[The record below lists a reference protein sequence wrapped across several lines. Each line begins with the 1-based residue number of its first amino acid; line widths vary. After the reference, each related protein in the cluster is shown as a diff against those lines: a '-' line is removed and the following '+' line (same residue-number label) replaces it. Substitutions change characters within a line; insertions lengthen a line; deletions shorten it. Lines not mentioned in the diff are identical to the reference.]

1 VYASSF
7 PSEEAAMKL
16 LYLALKNVVK
26 KWDAVQNWNSALN
39 RFEIL
44 WADRIKAALGTSGK
58 G

>member
-1 VYASSF
+1 
-7 PSEEAAMKL
+7 MKL

-26 KWDAVQNWNSALN
+26 KWDAVQNWNSVLN